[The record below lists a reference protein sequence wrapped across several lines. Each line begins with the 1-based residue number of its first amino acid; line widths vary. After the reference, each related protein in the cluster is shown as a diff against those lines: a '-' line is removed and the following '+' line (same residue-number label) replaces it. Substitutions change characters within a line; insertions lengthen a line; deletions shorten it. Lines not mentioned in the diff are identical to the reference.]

1 LDLPNNYGGYVA
13 AVYYNMVDVVMPGLF
28 QCCVRDCPLPTDVMG
43 DTENEKKLFAD
54 SYTRVC
60 YFALAR

>member
-1 LDLPNNYGGYVA
+1 MDRPINYGGFVA

-28 QCCVRDCPLPTDVMG
+28 QSCVRDYPLPTDVMG
-43 DTENEKKLFAD
+43 DTEDEKKSFAD

-60 YFALAR
+60 H

>member
-1 LDLPNNYGGYVA
+1 LDRLNNYGGFIV
-13 AVYYNMVDVVMPGLF
+13 AVYYNKVDVVMPGLF
-28 QCCVRDCPLPTDVMG
+28 QSCVRDCPLPMDLM
-43 DTENEKKLFAD
+43 DNIEDEKKFAK